1 MAQSHLDIVRT
12 RLKEYADKGVFDS
25 FSEGKTRAGK
35 TEFRLGWFHF
45 KHYTLLFDERTGTL
59 RLRDFLPHMDGKS
72 QVYAALKDF
81 VRNRSDRKLVAH
93 RRIDPGRAEAKL
105 SLRNQSGTLTITV
118 KKNQYSY
125 GVRKTINLV
134 HEIFVMLNA
143 DHIEYL
149 YENFDLPE
157 E

>member
-1 MAQSHLDIVRT
+1 MARSHLDIVRT

-25 FSEGKTRAGK
+25 FSEGKTRGGR

-45 KHYTLLFDERTGTL
+45 KHYALTFDQRAGTL
-59 RLRDFLPHMDGKS
+59 RLRDFLPHLDAKS
-72 QVYAALKDF
+72 QVYAALKEF
-81 VRNRSDRKLVAH
+81 VGNRSDGKLVAH
-93 RRIDPGRAEAKL
+93 RRIDPGRAEVKL
-105 SLRNQSGTLTITV
+105 SLRSRSGTLTMTV
-118 KKNQYSY
+118 KKNQYTY
-125 GVRKTINLV
+125 GVRKIINLV

>member
-1 MAQSHLDIVRT
+1 MAHSHLDIVRT

-25 FSEGKTRAGK
+25 FSEGNTRGRR

-45 KHYTLLFDERTGTL
+45 KHYTLIFDEGAGTL
-59 RLRDFLPHMDGKS
+59 RLRDFLPHLDAKS
-72 QVYAALKDF
+72 QVYATLKDF
-81 VRNRSDRKLVAH
+81 VANRSDRKLVAH
-93 RRIDPGRAEAKL
+93 RRIDPRRAEAKL
-105 SLRNQSGTLTITV
+105 SLRNRSGTLTMTV
-118 KKNQYSY
+118 KNNQYTY
-125 GVRKTINLV
+125 AVRKTINLV